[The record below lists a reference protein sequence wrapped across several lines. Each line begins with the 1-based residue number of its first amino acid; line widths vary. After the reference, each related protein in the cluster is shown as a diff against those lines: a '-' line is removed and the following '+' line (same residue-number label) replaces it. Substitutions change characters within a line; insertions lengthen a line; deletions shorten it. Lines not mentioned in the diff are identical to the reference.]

1 MCPVGE
7 GIVMA
12 VLNMLISEGS
22 TKLLL
27 SRLVQVYLEITL
39 KTRTFIID

>member
-1 MCPVGE
+1 MCLVSE

-12 VLNMLISEGS
+12 VLSMLISEGS

-39 KTRTFIID
+39 KSRTFIID